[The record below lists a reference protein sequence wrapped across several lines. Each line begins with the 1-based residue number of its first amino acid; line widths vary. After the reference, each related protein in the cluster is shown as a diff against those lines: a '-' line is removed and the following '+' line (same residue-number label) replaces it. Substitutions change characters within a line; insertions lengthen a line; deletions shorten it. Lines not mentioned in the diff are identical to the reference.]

1 MADTENSYDECLER
15 LKAKFSCFIMEAE
28 SGKNNKSS
36 ALRSRKLTMELR
48 SDLKDFRIASTT
60 NDRSNTKLRG
70 ATEDVT
76 PEDLG
81 I

>member
-1 MADTENSYDECLER
+1 
-15 LKAKFSCFIMEAE
+15 
-28 SGKNNKSS
+28 
-36 ALRSRKLTMELR
+36 MELR